1 MKNRNK
7 YVLVLM
13 TLILATSVGCSG
25 GNTLRIEVSPVK
37 MDCKDI
43 PVHTDIALTGEL
55 ANVPAGRIKVELR
68 QSGSGTIVPGQ
79 IVIGSEKKPQLWWVI
94 PQLKAGQSTKWVA
107 TLTPGKEAT
116 DNTFA
121 WQDKKENYLDLL
133 FNDKKVMRYMYAYD
147 TSSKQRRLETCKV
160 FHHFFDAQGK
170 NLITNGPDGVNA
182 YGDKILYPHHRG
194 LFIGWNKLEFMGK
207 KYDLWHMGGGESQ
220 RHQKVLQQ
228 IAGPVLARLETL
240 IHWNNK
246 DNTTIVSER
255 RQITAYRQNDP
266 AIVLLDFH
274 VELKGVGGE
283 VYLNGDSE
291 HGGCQYRPHNDVAT
305 GMGRSDKK
313 GTAAYLFHRADID
326 PKKDKDLP
334 WVALS
339 YPLNNR
345 RYNVQHLNHPG
356 NPTPTVYSAYRGYG
370 RFGTFFKKKIPAG
383 ETLML
388 NYRILVTESEMPDR
402 EAFTARYETF
412 ANAPKA
418 KVSSF

>member
-1 MKNRNK
+1 MKSRNES
-7 YVLVLM
+7 VLVLM
-13 TLILATSVGCSG
+13 TLILATSVGCSSG
-25 GNTLRIEVSPVK
+25 DTRRIEVSPVK

-43 PVHTDIALTGEL
+43 PVHTDITLTGKL
-55 ANVPAGRIKVELR
+55 ANVPASQIKVELR

-79 IVIGSEKKPQLWWVI
+79 IVIGSGKKPQLWWVI
-94 PQLKAGQSTKWVA
+94 PQLKAGQSTEWVA
-107 TLTPGKEAT
+107 TLTPGKKPT
-116 DNTFA
+116 GNTFA
-121 WQDKKENYLDLL
+121 WQDKKGNYLDLL
-133 FNDKKVMRYMYAYD
+133 FNNKRVMRYMYAFD

-170 NLITNGPDGVNA
+170 NLITNGPDGVNS
-182 YGDKILYPHHRG
+182 YGDEILYQHHRG
-194 LFIGWNKLEFMGK
+194 LFIGWNKLECMGK
-207 KYDLWHMGGGESQ
+207 TSDLWHMGGGESQ

-228 IAGPVLARLETL
+228 VSGPVLARLETL

-246 DNTTIVSER
+246 ANTTIVAER
-255 RQITAYRQNDP
+255 RQVTAYRQDDP

-274 VELKGVGGE
+274 VELKAVGGE

-305 GMGRSDKK
+305 GTGKSKKK
-313 GTAAYLFHRADID
+313 GDATYLFHRAGIN

-339 YPLNNR
+339 YPLNDR

-370 RFGTFFKKKIPAG
+370 RFGTFFTKKIPVG
-383 ETLML
+383 ETFML
-388 NYRILVTESEMPDR
+388 NYRIWVTESEMPNR
-402 EAFTARYETF
+402 QAFAARYETF
-412 ANAPKA
+412 ANTPEV
-418 KVSSF
+418 KVSGN